1 MTSIWFPKVGFLSQN
16 VGFSTSL
23 KSRKICDVFYRTWI
37 LNRTRLFSCKNSW
50 TFFRDFKSRYFY
62 ILFVSSRIS
71 NKKMQIFCQKLPKFF
86 KTTIFFFK
94 NEPFYQ
100 WRWFG
105 WRKIFRSC
113 IIWCDQ
119 NSCQRFRESDNIR
132 WFWNFQTNHSWRGN
146 FFIFSKFQK
155 MNFGEHFFDMFSVW
169 KWAFKIFKSS
179 GFYNDQKVSIE
190 WVSTRVYGF

>member
-1 MTSIWFPKVGFLSQN
+1 MISKSRFFVSKYRIFDQ
-16 VGFSTSL
+16 SL
-23 KSRKICDVFYRTWI
+23 KSRKICEVFHRTWI

-155 MNFGEHFFDMFSVW
+155 MNFGEHFFDMFRCENGPLRFLRVV
-169 KWAFKIFKSS
+169 AFITTKRFPLNE
-179 GFYNDQKVSIE
+179 FQREFMVSNC
-190 WVSTRVYGF
+190 